1 MYISKIYLM
10 FTAELLL
17 ILLALCVTLLIYI
30 IKRPGTIKNIDVE
43 AEPTDRSNISYS
55 EYLEKEILK
64 NETKTEQQIKTEK
77 ESATENPESLPT
89 EKENQSQLL
98 KLRDMFLKT
107 ERSSA
112 EQAENENTFWDTLYT
127 GLKDISLQFKTVET
141 EIAIVTEDSQIKT
154 EKNSEKVFYIET
166 QGKKVDGEI
175 NRLKDIIFDQD
186 NTLNSLKHALDGVS
200 SHISDDNEEFTIL
213 RSEIAK
219 FEQLLNDSKICMEVL
234 EMENDRLQS
243 EIDNLEHQV
252 EAQANISAG
261 DSTAIS
267 KNVNQLKETLSS
279 QEEQITELN
288 NVMDALKLDAKET
301 ETLKTSIESFT
312 RGSKEMMGCI
322 TILEEENDN
331 LHQKIEEL
339 KTQLESTT
347 DSDENVPDDKLREK
361 VTELEKD
368 IIKKDVAYAK
378 LQDDYSSMEKEYMSM
393 YEQIHGDD

>member
-1 MYISKIYLM
+1 
-10 FTAELLL
+10 
-17 ILLALCVTLLIYI
+17 
-30 IKRPGTIKNIDVE
+30 
-43 AEPTDRSNISYS
+43 
-55 EYLEKEILK
+55 
-64 NETKTEQQIKTEK
+64 
-77 ESATENPESLPT
+77 
-89 EKENQSQLL
+89 
-98 KLRDMFLKT
+98 MFLKT